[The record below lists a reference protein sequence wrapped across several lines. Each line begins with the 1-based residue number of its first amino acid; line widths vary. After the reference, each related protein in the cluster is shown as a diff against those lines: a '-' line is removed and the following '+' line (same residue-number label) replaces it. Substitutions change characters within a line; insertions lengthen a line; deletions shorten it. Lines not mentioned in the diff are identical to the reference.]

1 MRNNI
6 QVQLSRASI
15 ALIITQPLQFLER
28 SDIVAQSA
36 TDPVLRTD
44 VPVYTS
50 EGVNDGNFFRWKLG
64 NTIIDVGDAVVVPL
78 VGDELT
84 EDIVTDAGLT
94 VRVEGNA
101 IDAVAGAEF
110 ESSVYGCCTA
120 ERVAGDNDVGERM
133 NAQDLLDAFEGWA
146 SRLLPVLRSMIWLLI
161 VLRRSLPE
169 VREPNIA
176 HCTRDVLRA
185 RPLSED
191 DIRDP
196 VRE

>member
-50 EGVNDGNFFRWKLG
+50 EGVNEGHFFRWKLG

-84 EDIVTDAGLT
+84 ED
-94 VRVEGNA
+94 